1 VEAHTLD
8 RPEPRSRTL
17 ASTRMLHDAAMDLLL
32 RRGDLLKTRS
42 RRLRMNRTPLMSGI
56 FLEGGLLGVR
66 DMIPM
71 NIVRL
76 MGRLRRRFVLFEY
89 GRQHGKGK

>member
-17 ASTRMLHDAAMDLLL
+17 AYTRMLHDAAMDLLL

-42 RRLRMNRTPLMSGI
+42 RRLRMNRTPLMSEI
-56 FLEGGLLGVR
+56 FLEGELLGVR

>member
-1 VEAHTLD
+1 
-8 RPEPRSRTL
+8 
-17 ASTRMLHDAAMDLLL
+17 
-32 RRGDLLKTRS
+32 
-42 RRLRMNRTPLMSGI
+42 MNRTPLMSGI

-66 DMIPM
+66 DIIPM

-76 MGRLRRRFVLFEY
+76 MGRLRRRFMLFEY

>member
-1 VEAHTLD
+1 
-8 RPEPRSRTL
+8 
-17 ASTRMLHDAAMDLLL
+17 MLHDAAMDLLP
-32 RRGDLLKTRS
+32 RRGNLFKTRS

-56 FLEGGLLGVR
+56 FLEGELLGVR

-71 NIVRL
+71 NIERL
-76 MGRLRRRFVLFEY
+76 MGRLRRRFVLFRY